1 MAKILI
7 VEDDLQLAALV
18 ARWLQKESHVVEHV
32 DNGGEALQRLRFD
45 SYDLIILDWN
55 LPEVEGIDIL
65 RDFRSRGG
73 RTPVLML
80 TGRKSIEEKV
90 KGLEV
95 GADDYL
101 PKPFDGRELTARI
114 RALIRRPPVLTS
126 DVLKVGDIELDTKNH
141 TAKRAGVDLKL
152 LPKEFALLE
161 FLMRHPEEI
170 FSATRLLEHVWP
182 SETDSTTEA
191 LTSCIKRL
199 RKKIDKPDEE
209 SVIRNVHGA
218 GYGLFGKE

>member
-18 ARWLQKESHVVEHV
+18 QRWLQKDSHVVEHV

-65 RDFRSRGG
+65 KDFRSRGG

-90 KGLEV
+90 KGLEE

-114 RALIRRPPVLTS
+114 RALIRRPQVLTS

-141 TAKRAGVDLKL
+141 TARRAGVDLKL

-170 FSATRLLEHVWP
+170 FTANRLLEHVWP

-199 RKKIDKPDEE
+199 RKKLDKPDEE

>member
-18 ARWLQKESHVVEHV
+18 VRWLQKESHVVEHV

-55 LPEVEGIDIL
+55 LPEVEGIEIL

-90 KGLEV
+90 RGLEV

-141 TAKRAGVDLKL
+141 TAKRSGVDLKL